1 MDLVGVHGTGN
12 AGLGRSRGGLQP
24 VAGIAIL
31 RPPPS
36 LARDPRR
43 PSSAASLLAFA
54 RRAAARPLWVQ
65 LLLSVAQ
72 CTATAVVS
80 CSGSAPAVL
89 RRLVARLRQARGGAA
104 APGAAPAVGG
114 SASPW
119 LRRGHTAAAA
129 AAGRSHRGR
138 RGRVDCD

>member
-43 PSSAASLLAFA
+43 PSSAASSLAFA

-104 APGAAPAVGG
+104 APGAAAPAARG

-119 LRRGHTAAAA
+119 LRRGPAAAAA
-129 AAGRSHRGR
+129 AAGRSHRG
-138 RGRVDCD
+138 